1 MRWLDRTALA
11 LLSLATPQGDRPA
24 MIGDLLEMAAAGEP
38 HLARQALTSV
48 PAMLALRV
56 RRGGGVRVCAFACG
70 AALVAGS
77 AVMLAFG
84 SLWAFVL
91 FQVPLRAIGALPF
104 TWWCVGLVPALLAGF
119 VAGQLS
125 WRLAVRLIGG
135 RS

>member
-24 MIGDLLEMAAAGEP
+24 MIGDLLEMAAAWEP
-38 HLARQALTSV
+38 RLARQALTSV
-48 PAMLALRV
+48 PA
-56 RRGGGVRVCAFACG
+56 
-70 AALVAGS
+70 
-77 AVMLAFG
+77 MLAFG